1 MINKNWI
8 FSSGRIIF
16 HLGGFVQELVFSKKG
31 FIASV
36 FVACHLGKAA
46 FLIFFII
53 NMVCRNKL
61 HILLITGK
69 PFCLERL
76 IYTYMHIT

>member
-1 MINKNWI
+1 MIDLGFRDYLEG
-8 FSSGRIIF
+8 FSEG
-16 HLGGFVQELVFSKKG
+16 LLVFSKKG

-61 HILLITGK
+61 HIVLITGK

-76 IYTYMHIT
+76 IYAYMHIT